1 MKRILTL
8 LAFIAITVSTFA
20 YDVCVDGLYYNLNQE
35 TQEATVTYKYIN
47 WITGMSDCQGSI
59 VIPERITVDGV
70 SYRVTTIGHQAF
82 NKSSITDIT
91 LPNSL
96 VKIEPRAFGSC
107 SELTSMTFGNSIVEI
122 GSYAFEYSTELK
134 EVHITNLVAWCKSNF
149 ETNPLSVAHNLY
161 LNGQLVQDLVIPS
174 SVETIGTGA
183 FQDATCITSV
193 TIPSVQNI
201 GNSAFAGC
209 SNLGSV
215 SIGNSVESIG
225 DRAFLDCSSLTSI
238 EIPNSVISV
247 GWYAFWG
254 CCNLSSVTI
263 GNSVKSIGG
272 GAFSECK
279 NLSSVTIGNSVESIG
294 DGAFSYCYNSLTSIV
309 IPNSVV
315 SIGSYAFQDCYQL
328 GSVIIPNSVK
338 SIGEYAFSYC
348 KSLNSIEIPNSVT
361 SIGEWAFDGCKNLA
375 SVKLSNSLSRIE
387 DGMFCHCRSLAS
399 IDIPAS
405 VESIGWHAF
414 GECNSLV
421 SVDIPLSVKE
431 IGGYAFQTCMGLT
444 SVNISNGV
452 EVIGD
457 WAFHSCTNLTS
468 VTIGNSITSIGEL
481 AFNDCYNLNDV
492 TCLKPTPISIP
503 EYSFKGYTWPRRLHV
518 LSGCGEAY
526 RNATEWKNF
535 WEIIEDAGAE
545 KLIESIGFGSERYKV
560 VAGQTLKLNP
570 QVSPTNATNKT
581 LTWKSGNHS
590 VATVDEQGNVTAIA
604 PGTATILIQTTDGSH
619 KWAWCE
625 IDVVERLDAVPV
637 EWLTIVN
644 ESGIED
650 LHTGETL
657 QLGVELYP
665 LGTTAEVLWESS
677 NPDVATVDQNGLV
690 TAVAVGVRKEMA
702 SIKAKVIGPGNPTST
717 RWITVSPVIPDV
729 AQGAYLLQVEG
740 FSHAHDLEPVQAITA
755 DGRSRML
762 ITMDFPEYVEP
773 EGKPILRAYNANGEL
788 LTLPEDEMGTITAM
802 TEVKGKKGFI
812 YKAPVNTNSVAMS
825 NMGFYDIEVLYPL
838 RNMDEYVSLVKFPL
852 FRPGVLLVHGLLS
865 DPSCFTKDD
874 QGNNGLYEFLQD
886 KNYGFVALVDYED
899 SHASAFEENSDV
911 LNVVGNHCN
920 AFYEELFRIGLLS
933 SAYDFVGHSMGGIL
947 SRFYVQNHNRDAAH
961 KIITLNTP
969 HWGSKIANLG
979 LLADEWYSPLNAA
992 METWGK
998 AISDLGVDSE
1008 PILKLSE
1015 TASQTIGIPVH
1026 AMCSYIDDY
1035 DKVYEFEVENKGSLS
1050 KYLKDY
1056 LSAFGKVA
1064 VDVSGNIAD
1073 YKWWDFWTFV
1083 YGEPRWDFWVG
1094 YTSQKSGLADDYV
1107 TVFHEPATSI
1117 NLETSR
1123 AHHVNCHHWEPYMF
1137 GTLNALK
1144 ARVDN
1149 GHFSKYGYEPISDK
1163 YRLNT
1168 WRNDSYSNAKKRA
1181 PKAKVADGSGIQIEA
1196 VLSYED
1202 GEHRVKISLVHEEP
1216 LVANHVYA
1224 LLDESSCLS
1233 AINRDEYEFA
1243 IPNNYSGP
1251 ITFNVVGKT
1260 QNDEVATA
1268 SVTVDVPNMG
1278 VIEDISFSAMSNTM
1292 IEGQEKFFHVKG
1304 VWANGN
1310 YRNVEADL
1318 SSSNTDVAVIENGI
1332 VKAVAPGT
1340 FKLTAK
1346 YNGMSTSMDVNVYK
1360 KVAADES
1367 DAITSVIA
1375 KTNGEEQIYSV
1386 SGIKQGQ
1393 LQNGVNI
1400 IRKADGKTV
1409 KIFR

>member
-1 MKRILTL
+1 MNKYL
-8 LAFIAITVSTFA
+8 LAFLALFCSFHICAQIKKSNGNATDHEYVDLGLPSGTLWATCNVGANSPEEYGDYFSWGGTEPKSDYSACFTCGKSTSDLQGSGIIDANNNLTKNYDAAMKNWGGSWRMPTLDEIKELLNEENCSWEWKEHNGVYGRLVTSKKNDNSVFLPAAGWRIGTELYDTNFNGCYWSSTVEDISVAAFA
-20 YDVCVDGLYYNLNQE
+20 YELSFSARHCSWGAPVRYEGFSVRPVYNKYSE
-35 TQEATVTYKYIN
+35 TALIEF
-47 WITGMSDCQGSI
+47 
-59 VIPERITVDGV
+59 
-70 SYRVTTIGHQAF
+70 IG
-82 NKSSITDIT
+82 
-91 LPNSL
+91 
-96 VKIEPRAFGSC
+96 
-107 SELTSMTFGNSIVEI
+107 
-122 GSYAFEYSTELK
+122 
-134 EVHITNLVAWCKSNF
+134 F
-149 ETNPLSVAHNLY
+149 ETEKY
-161 LNGQLVQDLVIPS
+161 KI
-174 SVETIGTGA
+174 
-183 FQDATCITSV
+183 
-193 TIPSVQNI
+193 
-201 GNSAFAGC
+201 
-209 SNLGSV
+209 
-215 SIGNSVESIG
+215 
-225 DRAFLDCSSLTSI
+225 
-238 EIPNSVISV
+238 
-247 GWYAFWG
+247 
-254 CCNLSSVTI
+254 
-263 GNSVKSIGG
+263 
-272 GAFSECK
+272 CK
-279 NLSSVTIGNSVESIG
+279 
-294 DGAFSYCYNSLTSIV
+294 
-309 IPNSVV
+309 
-315 SIGSYAFQDCYQL
+315 
-328 GSVIIPNSVK
+328 
-338 SIGEYAFSYC
+338 
-348 KSLNSIEIPNSVT
+348 
-361 SIGEWAFDGCKNLA
+361 
-375 SVKLSNSLSRIE
+375 
-387 DGMFCHCRSLAS
+387 
-399 IDIPAS
+399 
-405 VESIGWHAF
+405 
-414 GECNSLV
+414 
-421 SVDIPLSVKE
+421 
-431 IGGYAFQTCMGLT
+431 
-444 SVNISNGV
+444 
-452 EVIGD
+452 
-457 WAFHSCTNLTS
+457 
-468 VTIGNSITSIGEL
+468 
-481 AFNDCYNLNDV
+481 
-492 TCLKPTPISIP
+492 
-503 EYSFKGYTWPRRLHV
+503 
-518 LSGCGEAY
+518 
-526 RNATEWKNF
+526 
-535 WEIIEDAGAE
+535 
-545 KLIESIGFGSERYKV
+545 
-560 VAGQTLKLNP
+560 GQTLKLNP
-570 QVSPTNATNKT
+570 QISPTNATNKT

-773 EGKPILRAYNANGEL
+773 EVKPILRAYNANGEL

-838 RNMDEYVSLVKFPL
+838 RYMDEYVSLVKFPL

-1035 DKVYEFEVENKGSLS
+1035 DKVYELEVENKGSLS

-1340 FKLTAK
+1340 FTLTAK

-1386 SGIKQGQ
+1386 SGIKQSQ

-1400 IRKADGKTV
+1400 IRKADGKTIKV
-1409 KIFR
+1409 F